1 MEKKEYILTRTG
13 LGLKEYLS
21 FLDSC
26 RDLLS
31 ANTNEI
37 ISLRDA
43 VFKIAF
49 ALYYTNIF
57 SDDTVDETDG
67 ETVDKEDKKEMTYED
82 YYDTVCDLDIDEFIK
97 ERDTMNMFQ
106 YRQFN
111 DLKKAYERMVD
122 ELYSYSTNE
131 FKGLMN
137 RFNLMIDSIEQMMD
151 GVDLEQLVEAILALA
166 EINANPDLVSFKKK
180 VEEIDKENRE
190 KEEKIKENK
199 DKEEVA

>member
-26 RDLLS
+26 RNLLS
-31 ANTNEI
+31 ANTDEI
-37 ISLRDA
+37 IALRDA

-57 SDDTVDETDG
+57 EDENVDG
-67 ETVDKEDKKEMTYED
+67 EDEKEMTYED
-82 YYDTVCDLDIDEFIK
+82 YYNTVCDLDIYGFIE

-106 YRQFN
+106 HRQFN

-137 RFNLMIDSIEQMMD
+137 RFNLMIDTFEQMID

-166 EINANPDLVSFKKK
+166 EINANPDLTNFKKK

-190 KEEKIKENK
+190 KEKKN
-199 DKEEVA
+199 KEEIA

>member
-26 RDLLS
+26 RNLLS
-31 ANTNEI
+31 ANTDEI
-37 ISLRDA
+37 IALRDA

-57 SDDTVDETDG
+57 EDENADDEDE
-67 ETVDKEDKKEMTYED
+67 KEMTYED
-82 YYDTVCDLDIDEFIK
+82 YYNTVCDLDIDEFIK

-166 EINANPDLVSFKKK
+166 EINANPDLTNFKKK
-180 VEEIDKENRE
+180 VEEIDKENKE
-190 KEEKIKENK
+190 KEKKN
-199 DKEEVA
+199 KEEVA

>member
-1 MEKKEYILTRTG
+1 MNKMEKKEYILTRTG

-57 SDDTVDETDG
+57 
-67 ETVDKEDKKEMTYED
+67 EDQGLFLLG
-82 YYDTVCDLDIDEFIK
+82 YDTLYDFD
-97 ERDTMNMFQ
+97 MNIV
-106 YRQFN
+106 
-111 DLKKAYERMVD
+111 KKFD
-122 ELYSYSTNE
+122 
-131 FKGLMN
+131 
-137 RFNLMIDSIEQMMD
+137 
-151 GVDLEQLVEAILALA
+151 
-166 EINANPDLVSFKKK
+166 
-180 VEEIDKENRE
+180 
-190 KEEKIKENK
+190 EKIVL
-199 DKEEVA
+199 DKNMKNSILHFLLTYQIIIMKREVNIIFMMKISN

>member
-21 FLDSC
+21 FLNSC

-31 ANTNEI
+31 ANTDEI

-57 SDDTVDETDG
+57 GDEDDADDE
-67 ETVDKEDKKEMTYED
+67 EKKEMSYED
-82 YYDTVCDLDIDEFIK
+82 YYNTVCDLDIDTFIK
-97 ERDTMNMFQ
+97 DRDTMNMFQ
-106 YRQFN
+106 YRQFD

-122 ELYSYSTNE
+122 ELYSYSRNE

-137 RFNLMIDSIEQMMD
+137 RFNLMIDTFEQMMD
-151 GVDLEQLVEAILALA
+151 GVDVGQLVEAILALS
-166 EINANPDLVSFKKK
+166 EINENQDLVNFKKAVK
-180 VEEIDKENRE
+180 DNLESDVKEKDE
-190 KEEKIKENK
+190 K
-199 DKEEVA
+199 